1 MSRDLIF
8 ICFAR
13 EDNRDTDFRAIFVE
27 QLNAVNLAQNENI
40 VLDYFVDKQIQVGS
54 KWRDEIKIALSKT
67 RIALILEGPGLTQS
81 EFVQTQ
87 ELPTLLRAAKVD
99 GVLIFRVPI
108 RHVSKYA
115 IPDGLKEF
123 QTALPAESP
132 LSSLEVAKRDKA
144 ISKIVDALVEEYIE
158 LGNEE

>member
-1 MSRDLIF
+1 M
-8 ICFAR
+8 
-13 EDNRDTDFRAIFVE
+13 
-27 QLNAVNLAQNENI
+27 
-40 VLDYFVDKQIQVGS
+40 
-54 KWRDEIKIALSKT
+54 
-67 RIALILEGPGLTQS
+67 
-81 EFVQTQ
+81 QTQ